1 MLVAN
6 GADIEWQD
14 FSSSTP
20 MEVARKKRHQ
30 KVEDFLQLVWQERE
44 RKKNDDDDDSDKSET
59 YDDYD
64 FVYSSSEVEE
74 DDIEE
79 EVPNCSKEFKKM
91 ITLTK

>member
-6 GADIEWQD
+6 GADIEWHD

-30 KVEDFLQLVWQERE
+30 KVAEFLQLVRQERE
-44 RKKNDDDDDSDKSET
+44 RKKNDDDSDKSET

-64 FVYSSSEVEE
+64 FVYSSSEVE

-79 EVPNCSKEFKKM
+79 EVPNCSKELKKN
-91 ITLTK
+91 

>member
-1 MLVAN
+1 VLVAN

-30 KVEDFLQLVWQERE
+30 KVAEFLQLVRQERE
-44 RKKNDDDDDSDKSET
+44 RKKNDDEDSDKSET

-79 EVPNCSKEFKKM
+79 EVPNCSKEFKKK
-91 ITLTK
+91 LTK

>member
-30 KVEDFLQLVWQERE
+30 KVAEFLQLVRQERE
-44 RKKNDDDDDSDKSET
+44 KRKKNDDDSDKSET

-64 FVYSSSEVEE
+64 FVYSSSEVE

-79 EVPNCSKEFKKM
+79 EVPNCSKEFKN
-91 ITLTK
+91 

>member
-1 MLVAN
+1 VLVAN
-6 GADIEWQD
+6 GADIEWHD

-30 KVEDFLQLVWQERE
+30 KVAEFLQLVRQERE

-64 FVYSSSEVEE
+64 FVYSSSEVE

-79 EVPNCSKEFKKM
+79 EVPNCSKEFKN
-91 ITLTK
+91 

>member
-30 KVEDFLQLVWQERE
+30 KVAEFLQLVRQERE
-44 RKKNDDDDDSDKSET
+44 RKKNDDEDSDKSET

-79 EVPNCSKEFKKM
+79 EVTNCSKEFKKK
-91 ITLTK
+91 LTK